1 MIKNWFYMKKY
12 FLLSM
17 ISLAAIGCV
26 SQSTHDSVLK
36 QCDSLMTVL
45 ESEREVIK
53 SLEDRVKSLSD
64 SVVMYSYPANQ
75 RYDYIVDLVKGEK
88 FEEAYVEIDNLKK
101 IFPKSSEAQ
110 KVAAQITLIEKRKAE
125 IKAEEERRKALG
137 FKVFKDQSVVT
148 AVKKSGDQVKY
159 TFSNFHYDR
168 EFTFEYIADIEEY
181 YYRTADKGNTYLQAD
196 LSIYTKA
203 NYASTPSVYVC
214 KIVDGKLS
222 RIAYFSCEYARFET
236 YGAYLGNYSETSH
249 DFSKVNT
256 VRYKM
261 GAQISIKDSRLP
273 LVVLMGK
280 NDDSVTVE
288 GMTVEDVNE
297 KCEVIRILNRNRL

>member
-1 MIKNWFYMKKY
+1 MKKY
-12 FLLSM
+12 IYITLVACVT
-17 ISLAAIGCV
+17 ISCV

-36 QCDSLMTVL
+36 KCDSLIVVL

-53 SLEDRVKSLSD
+53 SLEHRVSSLSD

-75 RYDYIVDLVKGEK
+75 RYDYIVDLVKNEK
-88 FEEAYVEIDNLKK
+88 FDEAYTEIDNLKK

-110 KVAAQITLIEKRKAE
+110 KIDAQILIIEKRKAE

-137 FKVFKDQSVVT
+137 FKVFKDQSVVNT
-148 AVKKSGDQVKY
+148 GKDNGDQVRY
-159 TFSNFHYDR
+159 TFSNFHYNR

-203 NYASTPSVYVC
+203 NYAYTPSVYVC

-222 RIAYFSCEYARFET
+222 RVGYFSCEYARFET

-261 GAQISIKDSRLP
+261 GTQISNEESRLP

-280 NDDSVTVE
+280 NNESVTVE

-297 KCEVIRILNRNRL
+297 KCVVIRILNRNKL

>member
-1 MIKNWFYMKKY
+1 MKKY
-12 FLLSM
+12 IYITLVACVA
-17 ISLAAIGCV
+17 ISCV

-36 QCDSLMTVL
+36 KCDSLMVVL

-53 SLEDRVKSLSD
+53 SLEHRVSSLSD

-75 RYDYIVDLVKGEK
+75 RYDYIVDLVKNEK
-88 FEEAYVEIDNLKK
+88 FDEAYTEIDNLKK

-110 KVAAQITLIEKRKAE
+110 KIDAQILIIEKRKAE

-137 FKVFKDQSVVT
+137 FKVFKDQSVVNT
-148 AVKKSGDQVKY
+148 GKDNGDQVRY
-159 TFSNFHYDR
+159 TFSNFHYNR

-203 NYASTPSVYVC
+203 NYAYTPSVYVC

-222 RIAYFSCEYARFET
+222 RVGYFSCEYARFET

-261 GAQISIKDSRLP
+261 GAQISNEESRLP

-280 NDDSVTVE
+280 NNESVTVE

-297 KCEVIRILNRNRL
+297 KCVVIRILNRNKL

>member
-1 MIKNWFYMKKY
+1 MKKF
-12 FLLSM
+12 FLLSL

-26 SQSTHDSVLK
+26 SQATHDSVLK
-36 QCDSLMTVL
+36 QCDSLMTIL

-75 RYDYIVDLVKGEK
+75 RYDYIVDLVKAEK
-88 FEEAYVEIDNLKK
+88 FDEAYAEIDDLKK
-101 IFPKSSEAQ
+101 LFPRSSEAQ
-110 KVAAQITLIEKRKAE
+110 MVGTQVALIEKRKAE

-148 AVKKSGDQVKY
+148 AVNTSGDQVKY
-159 TFSNFHYDR
+159 TFSNFHYGR
-168 EFTFEYIADIEEY
+168 EFTFEYIADVDEY
-181 YYRTADKGNTYLQAD
+181 YYLTADKGNTYLQAD

-203 NYASTPSVYVC
+203 DYASTPSVSVC

-222 RIAYFSCEYARFET
+222 RIARFYCKYARYET

-256 VRYKM
+256 VRYKI
-261 GAQISIKDSRLP
+261 GAEISVEESRLP

-280 NDDSVTVE
+280 NDELVSLD

-297 KCEVIRILNRNRL
+297 KCEVIRILNRNSL

>member
-1 MIKNWFYMKKY
+1 MKKY
-12 FLLSM
+12 IYITLVACVT
-17 ISLAAIGCV
+17 ISCV

-36 QCDSLMTVL
+36 KCDSLMVVL

-53 SLEDRVKSLSD
+53 SLEHRVSSLSD

-75 RYDYIVDLVKGEK
+75 RYDYIVDLVKNEK
-88 FEEAYVEIDNLKK
+88 FDEAYTEIDNLKK

-110 KVAAQITLIEKRKAE
+110 KIDAQILIIEKRKAE

-137 FKVFKDQSVVT
+137 FKVFKDQSVVNT
-148 AVKKSGDQVKY
+148 GKDNGDQVRY
-159 TFSNFHYDR
+159 TFSNFHYNR

-203 NYASTPSVYVC
+203 NYAYTPSVYVC

-222 RIAYFSCEYARFET
+222 RVGYFSCEYARFET

-261 GAQISIKDSRLP
+261 GTQISNEESRLP

-280 NDDSVTVE
+280 NNESVTVE

-297 KCEVIRILNRNRL
+297 KCVVIRILNRNKL